1 MIRDTSG
8 TDRPVSRTGTPRRV
22 WILTGLS
29 FLLLSGGALLYP
41 SASRWVR
48 AERSVDRDRIRTA
61 RVTRG
66 DLERDLSVQGQIVAA
81 FHPTLYSPDQ
91 GLVRVLVQAG
101 ETIRK
106 GQELA
111 RVQSP
116 ELSSRLARE
125 RSTLLAAE
133 ADLDRRKITAQQA
146 ALESR
151 QRIDLVE
158 VQTVAAERA
167 KVRAED
173 SREAGILNLVELERA
188 QDDYKVRVLELAHA
202 RETARLQK
210 DTLEFEAKN
219 QELLVENQRLAVR
232 ELERQYADLTLR
244 SPVDGQVSR
253 LDVMESEAV
262 IRGQAILGVVDLS
275 TFEVE
280 ILVPESYASEILTGT
295 PASIK
300 YDGGDYTGEV
310 KRMSPEVEESQ
321 VRGVVVFTGTGPAG
335 LKQNQRVSIRLLLES
350 RPDVLKVARGPF
362 LENGAGR
369 QAYVVEG
376 DLAELRAIQSGS
388 ASISEVEIVSGLEEG
403 DEIIIS
409 DMTRF
414 EGAATLLLRN

>member
-1 MIRDTSG
+1 
-8 TDRPVSRTGTPRRV
+8 
-22 WILTGLS
+22 
-29 FLLLSGGALLYP
+29 
-41 SASRWVR
+41 
-48 AERSVDRDRIRTA
+48 
-61 RVTRG
+61 
-66 DLERDLSVQGQIVAA
+66 
-81 FHPTLYSPDQ
+81 
-91 GLVRVLVQAG
+91 
-101 ETIRK
+101 
-106 GQELA
+106 
-111 RVQSP
+111 
-116 ELSSRLARE
+116 
-125 RSTLLAAE
+125 
-133 ADLDRRKITAQQA
+133 
-146 ALESR
+146 
-151 QRIDLVE
+151 

-167 KVRAED
+167 KARAED

-275 TFEVE
+275 AFEVE

-310 KRMSPEVEESQ
+310 MRMSPEVEESQ

-369 QAYVVEG
+369 QAYVVDG
-376 DLAELRAIQSGS
+376 DLAELTAIQSGS

>member
-1 MIRDTSG
+1 
-8 TDRPVSRTGTPRRV
+8 V
-22 WILTGLS
+22 LAGLS
-29 FLLLSGGALLYP
+29 LLLVGGGAVLYP

-81 FHPTLYSPDQ
+81 FHPTLYSPEQ
-91 GLVRVLVQAG
+91 GLVRVLVKAG
-101 ETIRK
+101 ESIRV

-111 RVQSP
+111 RVMSP

-133 ADLDRRKITAQQA
+133 ADLDRRKIAAQQA

-151 QRIDLVE
+151 QRIDLLE
-158 VQTVAAERA
+158 VQTTAAERA

-188 QDDYKVRVLELAHA
+188 QDDHKVRVLELEHA

-219 QELLVENQRLAVR
+219 QELLVENQRLLVR
-232 ELERQYADLTLR
+232 ELERQTSELTLR
-244 SPVDGQVSR
+244 SPVNGQVSR
-253 LDVMESEAV
+253 LDVAESEAV
-262 IRGQAILGVVDLS
+262 VRGQALLTVVDLS
-275 TFEVE
+275 AFEVE
-280 ILVPESYASEILTGT
+280 ILVPESYAGEIAEGT
-295 PASIK
+295 PAAIK
-300 YDGGDYTGEV
+300 YDSADFTGEV
-310 KRMSPEVEESQ
+310 KRMSPEVEGSQ
-321 VRGVVVFTGTGPAG
+321 VRGVVAFTGTSPEG
-335 LKQNQRVSIRLLLES
+335 LKQNQRVSIRLLMES

-362 LENGAGR
+362 LENGGGR
-369 QAYVVEG
+369 QAYVLDG
-376 DLAELRAIQSGS
+376 DLAELRTIQSGA
-388 ASISEVEIVSGLEEG
+388 ASVSEVEIVSGLEEG
-403 DEIIIS
+403 EEIIIS

-414 EGAATLLLRN
+414 QGAATLLLRH

>member
-8 TDRPVSRTGTPRRV
+8 TDRPVGRTGTPRRV
-22 WILTGLS
+22 WVLTGLS
-29 FLLLSGGALLYP
+29 LLLLGGGAVLYP

-48 AERSVDRDRIRTA
+48 AERSVDRSRVRTA
-61 RVTRG
+61 VVTRG
-66 DLERDLSVQGQIVAA
+66 TLERDLSVQGQIVAA
-81 FHPTLYSPDQ
+81 FHPTLYSPEQ
-91 GLVRVLVQAG
+91 GLVFVLVKPG

-133 ADLDRRKITAQQA
+133 ADLERRKITAQQA
-146 ALESR
+146 GLESR
-151 QRIDLVE
+151 QAIDLLE
-158 VQTVAAERA
+158 VQTTAAERA
-167 KVRAED
+167 KKRAED

-188 QDDYKVRVLELAHA
+188 QDDYRVRVLELAHA
-202 RETARLQK
+202 KETARLQIH
-210 DTLEFEAKN
+210 TLEFEAKN

-232 ELERQYADLTLR
+232 ELERQNAELTLR
-244 SPVDGQVSR
+244 SPVNGQVAR
-253 LDVMESEAV
+253 LDVAESEAV

-275 TFEVE
+275 AFEVE
-280 ILVPESYASEILTGT
+280 ILVPESYASEILPGT
-295 PASIK
+295 AAAIN
-300 YDGGDYTGEV
+300 YDGGNYTGEV

-321 VRGVVVFTGTGPAG
+321 VRGVVVFTGTGPEG
-335 LKQNQRVSIRLLLES
+335 LMQNQRVSIRLLLES

-369 QAYVVEG
+369 QAYVVDG

>member
-8 TDRPVSRTGTPRRV
+8 TDRPVGRTGTPRRV

-66 DLERDLSVQGQIVAA
+66 DLERDLSVQGQTVAA
-81 FHPTLYSPDQ
+81 FHPTLYSPEQ
-91 GLVRVLVQAG
+91 GLVRVLVHAG

-106 GQELA
+106 EQELA
-111 RVQSP
+111 RVESP
-116 ELSSRLARE
+116 ELTSRLARE

-133 ADLDRRKITAQQA
+133 ADLGRRKIAAQQS
-146 ALESR
+146 ALEAR
-151 QRIDLVE
+151 QRIDLLE
-158 VQTVAAERA
+158 VQTTAAERA

-173 SREAGILNLVELERA
+173 SREAGIMNLVELETA
-188 QDDYKVRVLELAHA
+188 QDDHKVRKLELEHA

-210 DTLEFEAKN
+210 DTLEFEARN
-219 QELLVENQRLAVR
+219 QELLVENQRLLVR
-232 ELERQYADLTLR
+232 EVERQIAGLTLR
-244 SPVDGQVSR
+244 SPVNGQVSR

-275 TFEVE
+275 AFEVE
-280 ILVPESYASEILTGT
+280 ILVPESYASEITPGT

-310 KRMSPEVEESQ
+310 KRMSPEVEESL

-362 LENGAGR
+362 LENGGGR
-369 QAYVVEG
+369 QAYVVDG

-388 ASISEVEIVSGLEEG
+388 ASISEVEILSGLEEG
-403 DEIIIS
+403 EEIIIS

>member
-22 WILTGLS
+22 WVLTGLS

-66 DLERDLSVQGQIVAA
+66 DLERDLAVQGQIVAA
-81 FHPTLYSPDQ
+81 FHPTLYSPEQ

-101 ETIRK
+101 DSIRV

-133 ADLDRRKITAQQA
+133 ADLDRRKIEAQQS

-151 QRIDLVE
+151 QRVDLLE
-158 VQTVAAERA
+158 VQTTAAERA
-167 KVRAED
+167 KARAED

-188 QDDYKVRVLELAHA
+188 QDDYKVRVLELEHA
-202 RETARLQK
+202 RQTARLQK

-219 QELLVENQRLAVR
+219 QELLVENQRLLVR
-232 ELERQYADLTLR
+232 EVERQNADLTLR
-244 SPVDGQVSR
+244 SPVNGQVSR
-253 LDVMESEAV
+253 LDVTESEAV
-262 IRGQAILGVVDLS
+262 VRGQAILTVVDLS
-275 TFEVE
+275 AFEVE
-280 ILVPESYASEILTGT
+280 ILVPESYASEIAAGT
-295 PASIK
+295 AAAIK
-300 YDGGDYTGEV
+300 YDGADFTGEV
-310 KRMSPEVEESQ
+310 KRMSPEVEGSQ
-321 VRGVVVFTGTGPAG
+321 VRGVVAFSGTSPEG

-362 LENGAGR
+362 LENGGGR
-369 QAYVVEG
+369 QAYVLDG
-376 DLAELRAIQSGS
+376 DLAELRMIQSGA

-403 DEIIIS
+403 EEIIIS

-414 EGAATLLLRN
+414 QGAATLLLRN